1 MAGAEIPARKPSR
14 RLAGLGLGV
23 AAKSHLSASP
33 VGAEVGHLRAEA
45 VGADVAATSARGS
58 ARPPRWHNVSAS
70 PVGAD
75 TTNVSANVFGAE
87 ATAYFWLKFL
97 AGVSFEVS
105 FPKGSICQKN
115 GRYQLPSQECHCKQ
129 IKAHVATRPTLSAS
143 STEFSF
149 KKKSAS
155 SVSQCKFMELIV
167 NTTHS
172 VLKYKY
178 F

>member
-1 MAGAEIPARKPSR
+1 MAGAEVPARKPSR

-45 VGADVAATSARGS
+45 VGAEVAATSARGS

-75 TTNVSANVFGAE
+75 TANLSANVLGAE
-87 ATAYFWLKFL
+87 PTAYFWLKFL
-97 AGVSFEVS
+97 AGVSFEIS

-115 GRYQLPSQECHCKQ
+115 GHIIIRIREY
-129 IKAHVATRPTLSAS
+129 R
-143 STEFSF
+143 
-149 KKKSAS
+149 
-155 SVSQCKFMELIV
+155 
-167 NTTHS
+167 
-172 VLKYKY
+172 
-178 F
+178 